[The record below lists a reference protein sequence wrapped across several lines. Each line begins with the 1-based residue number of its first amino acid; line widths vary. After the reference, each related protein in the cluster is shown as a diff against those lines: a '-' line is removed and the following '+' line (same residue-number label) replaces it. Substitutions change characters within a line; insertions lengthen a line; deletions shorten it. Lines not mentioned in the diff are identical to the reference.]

1 MMQKLRVLPIGCAH
15 QCPFYV
21 KDTAGAAYCFV
32 KATTSA
38 RIATALMED
47 ASHYDVSSWT
57 QDCQGSYDNC
67 SIIPLLWAFDEETDE
82 QPNGAADKEPARAV
96 AVDSDIED
104 YDPFAPE
111 EEPKEEPEE
120 EDGEEDEGGA
130 EEPPKSAL
138 APQVDEPESRNE
150 DPGNDQ
156 GNDQGSDR
164 DNDEVTEP
172 SVRVSIH
179 QVANPYAVKC
189 DLLVYPT
196 NIVLTVDDPLLNR
209 LSRGVI
215 QQECDATPR
224 PIRMGHVYA
233 TSNGGEHSG
242 VKAKAVLQAVV
253 AGPSRLVNESDVN
266 SAMMKALILAESVQ
280 AETVVVL
287 PFDCGTHDLNNIARV
302 QLAAVNKF
310 LKTHETKS
318 LKHVFFVAEDEDSIE
333 VFEEYFDRIFEV

>member
-1 MMQKLRVLPIGCAH
+1 MMQKLRVLPIGCAQ

-38 RIATALMED
+38 HIATALMED
-47 ASHYDVSSWT
+47 ASHYDASSWS
-57 QDCQGSYDNC
+57 QDCQGLYENC
-67 SIIPLLWAFDEETDE
+67 SIIPLLWAFDEEEDE
-82 QPNGAADKEPARAV
+82 EADKEPPQPV
-96 AVDSDIED
+96 AVDSGIDD

-111 EEPKEEPEE
+111 
-120 EDGEEDEGGA
+120 DAEEDEAGEDESESPQNA
-130 EEPPKSAL
+130 SVASQSASVASQSAS
-138 APQVDEPESRNE
+138 APQVGESETGNE
-150 DPGNDQ
+150 DPGGDP
-156 GNDQGSDR
+156 G
-164 DNDEVTEP
+164 NDEVMEP

-215 QQECDATPR
+215 QQECDAIAR

-266 SAMMKALILAESVQ
+266 SSMMKSLILAENIG
-280 AETVVVL
+280 AETVVIL